1 MTIQEARQL
10 AEAYAGQTLDEQTF
24 QEVLE
29 YTRHKAQVAGH
40 DEDYVPL
47 LLYDEVK
54 DLIFRDRVNNFYFA
68 VKVVERELDEML
80 KRGEWPCAK
89 SASGLPA

>member
-1 MTIQEARQL
+1 MTIQEARL
-10 AEAYAGQTLDEQTF
+10 RAEAYAGKMLDAGTF
-24 QEVLE
+24 QEVLA
-29 YTRHKAQVAGH
+29 YTRHKAKITGH

-54 DLIFRDRVNNFYFA
+54 DHIFRERVNSLYFE
-68 VKVVERELDEML
+68 VKAIEREIDAML

>member
-1 MTIQEARQL
+1 MTIQEARL
-10 AEAYAGQTLDEQTF
+10 RAEAYAGQMLDEQTF

-29 YTRHKAQVAGH
+29 YTRHKAKITGH

-54 DLIFRDRVNNFYFA
+54 DHIFRERVNTFYFK
-68 VKVVERELDEML
+68 VKAIEREIDAML
-80 KRGEWPCAK
+80 ERGEWPCAK